1 MTTADLPLASLPP
14 HARIGQAR
22 AELEALCLD
31 LCDRGALPHELRC
44 GADTLAVQ
52 LSCLSRLPPEWQRA
66 ARDLWRSGLR
76 LAEAIAEV
84 ERERRRTKLTT
95 TKEQP

>member
-1 MTTADLPLASLPP
+1 MPADLPLASLPP
-14 HARIGQAR
+14 YARIGQAR
-22 AELEALCLD
+22 AELEAHCLD

-52 LSCLSRLPPEWQRA
+52 LSHLSRLPPEWQRA
-66 ARDLWRSGLR
+66 SRDLWRSGLR

-84 ERERRRTKLTT
+84 ERERRRTTLT